1 LKKERVLFFQGIS
14 ADGNYFIKV
23 ENNMLAISAVYI
35 FICSC
40 NFGMFSRNITANYDV
55 DCIVFAYS

>member
-1 LKKERVLFFQGIS
+1 
-14 ADGNYFIKV
+14 
-23 ENNMLAISAVYI
+23 MLAISAVYI

-55 DCIVFAYS
+55 DCIVLAYTRKADYIASRAI